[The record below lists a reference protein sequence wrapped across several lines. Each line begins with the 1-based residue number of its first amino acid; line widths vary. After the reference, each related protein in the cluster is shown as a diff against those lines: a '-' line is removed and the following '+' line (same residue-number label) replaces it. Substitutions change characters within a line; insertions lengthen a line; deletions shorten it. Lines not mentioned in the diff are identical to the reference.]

1 MSFIAT
7 DNIEY
12 TNINSL
18 HTQINPKEGSTEGAS
33 RHRRKRHQ
41 PRGEDSL
48 PRGDKGGGT
57 MNVSKILFPHLVRYI

>member
-7 DNIEY
+7 DNIAY

-33 RHRRKRHQ
+33 PPPTSAVK
-41 PRGEDSL
+41 PTD
-48 PRGDKGGGT
+48 
-57 MNVSKILFPHLVRYI
+57 